1 MSVAVNQPRRPQD
14 TIMPFQ
20 PTTRFL
26 LATLAASLA
35 ISARAGAAAADDIPA
50 RPELL
55 EFAPLRFDPPQAAD
69 HRHVLPC
76 GVVVYLAP
84 SRELPLVDLTMT
96 FKGGAY
102 LEPADRTGLAAMT
115 GTMLRTGGT
124 ASLEP
129 AALDERLDFLAT
141 EISIRCG
148 ATTSTASLDCLSS
161 NFDESLALLVDM
173 LREPRLDPAKQA
185 VAVDRAIESM
195 KQRNDDAGPI
205 LDREWAAAMYGRDH
219 FEAREPTEGS
229 IRSIDAEAMRGF
241 AARVF
246 NRGNVIVA
254 VSGDFEPDAMLAKL
268 DAALSGLPSGER
280 MPDPPA
286 PTAEA
291 RPGVFHVEKEI
302 PQGKVYIG
310 RRGIR
315 RDDPDFFAALVM
327 NEILGGGGFTSR
339 IMKTVR
345 SDEGLAYS
353 AGSALEP
360 GVWYEGEFRAGFQSK
375 NPTVALA
382 IKLIDR
388 EFERIR
394 QEPVS
399 DEELEVAKR
408 SFIETFPRAFESK
421 AAMLGIFVAD
431 EWTGRDPS
439 YWSTYRDNVAAVTAD
454 DVQRV
459 ARRLLDPERMSVFVV
474 GDWDA
479 IAPGDPAGR
488 ARMADFFDDQAEH
501 LPLRDPLT
509 LEPM

>member
-1 MSVAVNQPRRPQD
+1 MQITHHMRSIAS
-14 TIMPFQ
+14 
-20 PTTRFL
+20 
-26 LATLAASLA
+26 ALAAVALVPTFPS
-35 ISARAGAAAADDIPA
+35 SAAASAPPGDIPA
-50 RPELL
+50 RPE
-55 EFAPLRFDPPQAAD
+55 EIVFAPLRFEAPSAAEY
-69 HRHVLPC
+69 RHELPC

-84 SRELPLVDLTMT
+84 SRELPLVDLRMT

-102 LEPADRTGLAAMT
+102 LEPADRVGLASMT
-115 GTMLRTGGT
+115 GAMLRTGGT

-129 AALDERLDFLAT
+129 ATLDERLDFLAT
-141 EISIRCG
+141 EISINCG
-148 ATTSTASLDCLSS
+148 ATTSTASIDCLAS
-161 NFDESLALLVDM
+161 NFDESLALLMDM
-173 LREPRLDPAKQA
+173 LREPRFDASKQA
-185 VAVDRAIESM
+185 VAVGRAIESM

-205 LDREWAAAMYGRDH
+205 LDREWSAAMYGRDH
-219 FEAREPTEGS
+219 FEAREPTEAM
-229 IRSIDAEAMRGF
+229 IRAITADEMRAF
-241 AARVF
+241 ASRLF
-246 NRGNVIVA
+246 NRSNVIVA

-268 DAALSGLPSGER
+268 ETAFASWPAGER
-280 MPDPPA
+280 MVDPPVPVA
-286 PTAEA
+286 TPK
-291 RPGVFHVEKEI
+291 PGVFHVEKEI

-353 AGSALEP
+353 AGSALDA

-375 NPTVALA
+375 SPTVALA
-382 IKLIDR
+382 ITLIDR
-388 EFERIR
+388 EFERMR
-394 QEPVS
+394 SEAVS
-399 DEELEVAKR
+399 EEELEVAKR

-421 AAMLGIFVAD
+421 EAMLGIFVSD

-439 YWSTYRDNVAAVTAD
+439 YWATYRDKVAAVTAA

-459 ARRLLDPERMSVFVV
+459 AKRLLDPQSMSIFVV
-474 GDWDA
+474 GEWGA

-488 ARMADFFDDQAEH
+488 ANMAGVRNDAAEE
-501 LPLRDPLT
+501 LPLRDPLS